1 MALININIKVE
12 ELRWPLYKERG
23 KESDQRY
30 NYIYII
36 LSESDNDSTLYENTS
51 TLSC

>member
-1 MALININIKVE
+1 MALINIDIKVKNLGGHCIKKE
-12 ELRWPLYKERG
+12 EKNPTN
-23 KESDQRY
+23 D
-30 NYIYII
+30 IYII